1 MKVIA
6 SGDKLNRSPEEWIE
20 LLDEGSIV
28 PFFQPILSIEN
39 KSVFGYESLARLVMP
54 DGSIKTIGE
63 FFLLNQSEFKSD
75 ILGHK
80 EFRRFQ
86 RSIDQKLREQAL
98 HLLANDPNQH
108 SKLFLNISPAI
119 MMSYIDGSNL
129 TNELP
134 STIRNVKEFGI
145 SPERIVIEVTE
156 DYIHKN
162 LEALKPLINLY
173 KDFGFLIAI
182 DDLGSKSSNLDR
194 IGIFRPDII
203 KVDMQMLRMSLVE
216 RSYKEILYTLSR
228 LGESLGISL
237 LFEGVETVSEMYQAM
252 SFGSRYLQGF
262 LFDRAMA
269 SPPEKNKYTNQLN
282 GLVDSF
288 YSIKI
293 EEIKQKVNWE
303 SRIEVLIQKIADE
316 IQFHEDGT
324 LVSYSEVFTVDETIF
339 RFFVTDLHGNQASP
353 NYIKKKNSE
362 IVIQRHTRNN
372 NWSWRPYFL
381 NHLYESYRQSNS
393 WVISQPYHDIMENLL
408 LRTFSKTFKDKFIL
422 FIDVLYSEG

>member
-1 MKVIA
+1 MIVEE
-6 SGDKLNRSPEEWIE
+6 KLSKTHEEWTQWLKQGE
-20 LLDEGSIV
+20 IV
-28 PFFQPILSIEN
+28 PYFQPILSIEN
-39 KSVFGYESLARLVMP
+39 KSVFGYEALGRIVFP
-54 DGSIKTIGE
+54 DGVVQTLGE
-63 FFLLNQSEFKSD
+63 FFLSTQYETNIENKSF
-75 ILGHK
+75 L
-80 EFRRFQ
+80 EFRKFQ
-86 RSIDQKLREQAL
+86 RSVDHKLRERAL
-98 HLLANDPNQH
+98 QMLVNDPNPN
-108 SKLFLNISPAI
+108 SKLFINISPAI
-119 MMSYIDGSNL
+119 MMTYIDASNSG
-129 TNELP
+129 NRLP
-134 STIRNVKEFGI
+134 PTIQKVKELGI
-145 SPERIVIEVTE
+145 SPDRIVIEVTE

-162 LEALKPLINLY
+162 LEVLKPLIHMY

-237 LFEGVETVSEMYQAM
+237 LFEGVETVGELHQAM

-262 LFDRAMA
+262 LFDKALGT
-269 SPPEKNKYTNQLN
+269 PPEKTKYTDQLSQ
-282 GLVDSF
+282 LVNSF

-293 EEIKQKVNWE
+293 EEIKQKVHWE
-303 SRIEVLIQKIADE
+303 SRVEALIQKIGEE
-316 IQFHEDGT
+316 IQFYEDGT
-324 LVSYSEVFTVDETIF
+324 VVSYSEIFTVDESIF

-353 NYIKKKNSE
+353 NYVKKKNSE

-393 WVISQPYHDIMENLL
+393 WIISQPYHDIMENLL
-408 LRTFSKTFKDKFIL
+408 LRTFSKTFKDRFIL
-422 FIDVLYSEG
+422 FIDVLYPED

>member
-1 MKVIA
+1 MNVIT
-6 SGDKLNRSPEEWIE
+6 SGDKLNKSPEEWIE

-39 KSVFGYESLARLVMP
+39 KSVFGYESLARLVLP
-54 DGSIKTIGE
+54 DGSIQTIGE

-98 HLLANDPNQH
+98 HLLANDSNQH

-119 MMSYIDGSNL
+119 MMSYIDGSSL
-129 TNELP
+129 TNKLP
-134 STIRNVKEFGI
+134 STIQKVKEFGRYKMSNYVKLI
-145 SPERIVIEVTE
+145 N
-156 DYIHKN
+156 N
-162 LEALKPLINLY
+162 LETLKPLINLY

-237 LFEGVETVSEMYQAM
+237 LFEGVETVSEMHQAM

-282 GLVDSF
+282 ELVDSF

-324 LVSYSEVFTVDETIF
+324 LVSYSEIFTVDETIF

-408 LRTFSKTFKDKFIL
+408 LRTFSKTFKDRFIL

>member
-1 MKVIA
+1 MILEEKI
-6 SGDKLNRSPEEWIE
+6 NRTPEEWME
-20 LLDEGSIV
+20 WLKQGEIV
-28 PFFQPILSIEN
+28 PYFQPILSIEN
-39 KSVFGYESLARLVMP
+39 KSVFGYESLARIVFP
-54 DGSIKTIGE
+54 DGTVRTIGD
-63 FFLLNQSEFKSD
+63 FFLMSHSD
-75 ILGHK
+75 FGLEK
-80 EFRRFQ
+80 EFLRFQ
-86 RSIDQKLREQAL
+86 RSIDHKLREKAL
-98 HLLANDPNQH
+98 TLLARDTNQN
-108 SKLFLNISPAI
+108 SKLFINISPAI
-119 MMSYIDGSNL
+119 MMSYIDGDNVK
-129 TNELP
+129 NELP
-134 STIRNVKEFGI
+134 STIRKVKELGI

-162 LEALKPLINLY
+162 LEALKPLIDLY
-173 KDFGFLIAI
+173 KEFGFLIAI

-203 KVDMQMLRMSLVE
+203 KVDMQMLRKSLVE

-237 LFEGVETVSEMYQAM
+237 LFEGVETVDELHQAM

-262 LFDRAMA
+262 LFDKAMG
-269 SPPEKNKYTNQLN
+269 SPPEKTKYTNQLN
-282 GLVDSF
+282 QLVDSF

-303 SRIEVLIQKIADE
+303 IRFEALIQRIGDE

-324 LVSYSEVFTVDETIF
+324 LVSYSEIFIVDASIF

-362 IVIQRHTRNN
+362 IIVQRHTRNN

-393 WVISQPYHDIMENLL
+393 WVISQPYHDINENLL
-408 LRTFSKTFKDKFIL
+408 LRTFSKTFKNKFIL
-422 FIDVLYSEG
+422 FIDVLYPED

>member
-1 MKVIA
+1 MIVEE
-6 SGDKLNRSPEEWIE
+6 KLNRTPEEWIQWLE
-20 LLDEGSIV
+20 QGKIV
-28 PFFQPILSIEN
+28 PYFQPILSIEN
-39 KSVFGYESLARLVMP
+39 KSVFGYESLARIVFP
-54 DGSIKTIGE
+54 DGTVQTIGD
-63 FFLLNQSEFKSD
+63 FFLATQSDTNFE
-75 ILGHK
+75 IQRYR

-86 RSIDQKLREQAL
+86 RSIDHKLRQQAL
-98 HLLANDPNQH
+98 FLLANDPNQN
-108 SKLFLNISPAI
+108 SKLFINISPAI
-119 MMSYIDGSNL
+119 MMSYIDGGNS
-129 TNELP
+129 TTELP
-134 STIRNVKEFGI
+134 STIRKVKEFGI
-145 SPERIVIEVTE
+145 SPDRIVIEVTE

-162 LEALKPLINLY
+162 LEALKPLIRLY

-237 LFEGVETVSEMYQAM
+237 LFEGVETVNELHQAM

-262 LFDRAMA
+262 LFDKALDRA
-269 SPPEKNKYTNQLN
+269 PEKSKYTDQLN
-282 GLVDSF
+282 HLVNSF

-303 SRIEVLIQKIADE
+303 SRVEALIQKIGEE

-324 LVSYSEVFTVDETIF
+324 LVSYAEIFTVDASIF

-353 NYIKKKNSE
+353 NYMKKKNSE
-362 IVIQRHTRNN
+362 IVIQRHTKNN

-408 LRTFSKTFKDKFIL
+408 LRTFSKTFKDRFIL
-422 FIDVLYSEG
+422 FIDVLYPED